1 MSELLIS
8 LFPLALAAAFQPPQI
23 IALLVLL
30 QTKRGTINGLAYI
43 TGMFIFRLIFG
54 FSFWF
59 LASSI
64 EVSIESS
71 GGKFGILV
79 STVLMVLGLMLLINA
94 LRSAFSA
101 PQEDQVTPAWMHTLE
116 NVSPLRAGLVGI
128 AFLALDP
135 KDWITDLAA
144 VNLIADADL
153 GGTASFLAYLLY
165 LLVSLLLLFVPLLL
179 MWISPVSAKRFIGN
193 LNTWMKRH
201 SRAIEIITAMLFG
214 LMFLAIGLNRLG
226 LI

>member
-1 MSELLIS
+1 MNDIIPSLIT
-8 LFPLALAAAFQPPQI
+8 LALAAAFQPPKI

-43 TGMFIFRLIFG
+43 TGMFLFRLLFG

-64 EVSIESS
+64 EESIESS

-79 STVLMVLGLMLLINA
+79 STVLMILGLLLLINA
-94 LRSAFSA
+94 LRHAFSA
-101 PQEDQVTPAWMHTLE
+101 PQEDQVNPAWMYKLE

-153 GGTASFLAYLLY
+153 GGTESFLAYLLY
-165 LLVSLLLLFVPLLL
+165 LLVSMLLLVVPLLL
-179 MWISPVSAKRFIGN
+179 MWVSPGLAKRVLGD

-201 SRAIEIITAMLFG
+201 SRTIEIITAMLFG